1 MDGHIV
7 GSMISANSITGEQI
21 QANSIKTANLELS
34 AQQKIQN
41 ATDEETVKALIKADL
56 DGFESTLSKEFI
68 TVENATTQIQQA
80 TEVAVKEATQ
90 SIIDNAVSE
99 SMGAVDG
106 QLNDK
111 LNQYTSGTLLP
122 AIAEKAEE
130 VLQNAEDY
138 VVTQLESY
146 ATKQELSSSIS
157 QTREQI
163 ELSVSKKYTT
173 KTESATFITEAID
186 GITVGAINRVLGT
199 GENKSFKFNG
209 GANETWLPYKF
220 SNDISD
226 KEVFVSFKYTLTG
239 TAQNG
244 SQIEFAPSYLKKTN
258 NQTVY
263 RPKHVFFTSDRLQD
277 VNITDT
283 VSFTTK
289 DFQDISSSSTSYI
302 RFVGNGFTGTL
313 SVSEAQIK
321 QGNSKTSWSPAPED
335 TITDITNAKNDAIGS
350 ANNTLIATIAN
361 YYTKSETDS
370 KISVAK
376 DEINLGVSNKY
387 ETKANVET
395 KVTSTLNSA
404 KSYADTKKTEAINSA
419 ATDATS
425 KVNAAKGELNTAIS
439 KKANTVDVYSKAEVY
454 TKAQTDSAIKV
465 AKDAINLG
473 VSQTYETKANV
484 ESKINSIQI
493 GGRNLLKGTSS
504 SFKEFTMNEWYCL
517 PYDYLLSDLGLKVGD
532 KVAFKLYLKFGNTLC
547 GGAARITFLDTAGT
561 NIKSVNNAVSVKP
574 NSEGYSEITTEI
586 PANAVRIR
594 VGVQRETAGN
604 GLAYFNFQIKEPKLE
619 QGTKCSTWS
628 PAPEDVDS
636 AINKKANTV
645 DVYKKT
651 ETYTKTETDSQ
662 INVAKDA
669 INLGVSQTYETKTNV
684 ASQVTSTLNS
694 AKSYADTK
702 KSEAISSASSDA
714 TTKANNALNSAKSY
728 ADTKKNEA
736 ISSANNTLNSTIA
749 NYYTKSQ
756 TDSQINVA
764 KNAIT
769 SSVSSTYATKT
780 DVTSSINGVNSSIS
794 NLQNRMNSAE
804 QKITD
809 SAIVSTVTNSS
820 SWKTQTNNLNSA
832 LNKLSI
838 NEQTKINGLE
848 LLPQGY
854 LTNDSNGYRVEYN
867 ATKWQ
872 NNRIEVTGRE
882 WISTDFIKLDR
893 TKPLYWHINLSIS
906 SNNLFYFGIE
916 RFDKNKLT
924 INGAQNNATHYLVN
938 GAGLNGEWEGYWQE
952 TDTSTAYI
960 RLRILCDWNATG
972 TATTIIKSIKWKQLG
987 ASVTNDLANR
997 MSSAES
1003 KITDTAITNTVKKN
1017 FYTKEETNN
1026 QITSKGY
1033 QTSSQVQQT
1042 VNNLQVKFTETGGYN
1057 LLRNSS
1063 GLNGTNLW
1071 TGTATLGTAT
1081 NTTIGSACDKY
1092 MYLDNGTTTS
1102 ERFAYSSRFKLKPST
1117 TYTLTGW
1124 FHNDTKCPSFDVYVL
1139 SSTSVDGSNT
1149 GLSNTHTHHLIKA
1162 QNTNGSWKKYTV
1174 SFTTPSGCKSGI
1186 VRIDNNGYN
1195 ANGSNSNRIHWSAL
1209 ILTEGALEVPWSPHP
1224 DEVYDGLTSI
1234 DKEGITVTAS
1244 NVRSKTKMSADG
1256 FQLIRTTDNKKMF
1269 YVNQDGSLEM
1279 SGNFTQHDSNGK
1291 ISIKIA
1297 NNSYGCYDWLWD
1309 GDFVGN
1315 FGVFESNRTNTSG
1328 ANQRFIGIANI
1339 ADYGNQL
1346 ILGVRS
1352 SPNSTNFNSYMEID
1366 NTSLMHRDYVTFT
1379 ANTGFKTN
1387 AIFRNPSNNNETGR
1401 IFGATNNHF
1410 FVTCNYNNQLRLGYE
1425 KNGSYYPGISIYRND
1440 NTGAGC
1446 AIEYHADEVHHN
1458 NVVIEGF
1465 LSVKGQKNR
1474 LVATENFGDRL
1485 LNAYETAECY
1495 FGDIN
1500 EAIIGEDGEVK
1511 VELDEVFLETVNTT
1525 ETYHVFLTKYG
1536 EGDCYVSE
1544 RHEKYFVIKGTPNL
1558 SVGFEIKAK
1567 QRGYEKERLKMTVD
1581 TSKSH
1586 QATSSEDEA
1595 GYTIDCETTINRA

>member
-90 SIIDNAVSE
+90 NIIDNAVSE
-99 SMGAVDG
+99 SIGAVDG

-111 LNQYTSGTLLP
+111 LNQYTGNTLLP

-138 VVTQLESY
+138 VVTKLESY

-163 ELSVSKKYTT
+163 ELSVSEKYTT
-173 KTESATFITEAID
+173 KAESTTIITEAID

-226 KEVFVSFKYTLTG
+226 KEVYVSFNYTLTG
-239 TAQNG
+239 TAQSG

-263 RPKHVFFTSDRLQD
+263 RPKHIFFTSNRLQD

-289 DFQDISSSSTSYI
+289 DFQDISPSSTSYI

-313 SVSEAQIK
+313 SISEVQIK
-321 QGNSKTSWSPAPED
+321 PGNSKTSWSPAPED
-335 TITDITNAKNDAIGS
+335 VNNDIVNAKNEAIIS
-350 ANNTLIATIAN
+350 ANNTLISTIAN
-361 YYTKSETDS
+361 HYTKSETDS

-376 DEINLGVSNKY
+376 NEINLGVSNTY
-387 ETKANVET
+387 ETKTNVET
-395 KVTSTLNSA
+395 KVASTLNSA
-404 KSYADTKKTEAINSA
+404 KSYSDTKKTEAINAA
-419 ATDATS
+419 ATDAT
-425 KVNAAKGELNTAIS
+425 N
-439 KKANTVDVYSKAEVY
+439 
-454 TKAQTDSAIKV
+454 
-465 AKDAINLG
+465 
-473 VSQTYETKANV
+473 
-484 ESKINSIQI
+484 
-493 GGRNLLKGTSS
+493 
-504 SFKEFTMNEWYCL
+504 
-517 PYDYLLSDLGLKVGD
+517 
-532 KVAFKLYLKFGNTLC
+532 
-547 GGAARITFLDTAGT
+547 
-561 NIKSVNNAVSVKP
+561 
-574 NSEGYSEITTEI
+574 
-586 PANAVRIR
+586 
-594 VGVQRETAGN
+594 
-604 GLAYFNFQIKEPKLE
+604 
-619 QGTKCSTWS
+619 
-628 PAPEDVDS
+628 
-636 AINKKANTV
+636 
-645 DVYKKT
+645 
-651 ETYTKTETDSQ
+651 
-662 INVAKDA
+662 
-669 INLGVSQTYETKTNV
+669 
-684 ASQVTSTLNS
+684 
-694 AKSYADTK
+694 
-702 KSEAISSASSDA
+702 
-714 TTKANNALNSAKSY
+714 KANNA
-728 ADTKKNEA
+728 KNEA
-736 ISSANNTLNSTIA
+736 ITSANNTLNSTIA

-809 SAIVSTVTNSS
+809 
-820 SWKTQTNNLNSA
+820 
-832 LNKLSI
+832 
-838 NEQTKINGLE
+838 
-848 LLPQGY
+848 
-854 LTNDSNGYRVEYN
+854 
-867 ATKWQ
+867 
-872 NNRIEVTGRE
+872 
-882 WISTDFIKLDR
+882 
-893 TKPLYWHINLSIS
+893 
-906 SNNLFYFGIE
+906 
-916 RFDKNKLT
+916 
-924 INGAQNNATHYLVN
+924 
-938 GAGLNGEWEGYWQE
+938 
-952 TDTSTAYI
+952 
-960 RLRILCDWNATG
+960 
-972 TATTIIKSIKWKQLG
+972 
-987 ASVTNDLANR
+987 
-997 MSSAES
+997 
-1003 KITDTAITNTVKKN
+1003 TAITNVVKQN
-1017 FYTKEETNN
+1017 FYTKSETDK

-1033 QTSSQVQQT
+1033 QTASQVQQT
-1042 VNNLQVKFTETGGYN
+1042 VDALQLKFTQSGGYNKVRRSKPNETSNLYGFATRSIDGTDLKHDKVYTLTVNGRTVSGAGGRCLVIFIYDNGWNFSKSISIAETVDTTKSISFTIPNTVNLNNLQV
-1057 LLRNSS
+1057 
-1063 GLNGTNLW
+1063 
-1071 TGTATLGTAT
+1071 
-1081 NTTIGSACDKY
+1081 
-1092 MYLDNGTTTS
+1092 TS
-1102 ERFAYSSRFKLKPST
+1102 YH
-1117 TYTLTGW
+1117 Y
-1124 FHNDTKCPSFDVYVL
+1124 
-1139 SSTSVDGSNT
+1139 
-1149 GLSNTHTHHLIKA
+1149 
-1162 QNTNGSWKKYTV
+1162 
-1174 SFTTPSGCKSGI
+1174 PSGGD
-1186 VRIDNNGYN
+1186 RT
-1195 ANGSNSNRIHWSAL
+1195 GSSKVNWYQ
-1209 ILTEGALEVPWSPHP
+1209 LTEGSLELPWSPHP
-1224 DEVYDGLTSI
+1224 SEVYDGITTI
-1234 DKEGITVTAS
+1234 DKDGVTVTSS
-1244 NVRSKTKMSADG
+1244 NVNSKTKMSADG

-1279 SGNFTQHDSNGK
+1279 SGNFTQYDTNGK

-1315 FGVFESNRTNTSG
+1315 FGAFESNRKNTSG
-1328 ANQRFIGIANI
+1328 ANQRFIGISNI

-1352 SPNSTNFNSYMEID
+1352 SPNSTNFNSYIEID

-1401 IFGATNNHF
+1401 IFGATNEHF
-1410 FVTCNYNNQLRLGYE
+1410 FVTCNHNNQLRLGYE
-1425 KNGSYYPGISIYRND
+1425 KNGSYYPGMSIYRND
-1440 NTGAGC
+1440 NTSAGC
-1446 AIEYHADEVHHN
+1446 AIEYYADEVHHN
-1458 NVVIEGF
+1458 NVVIDGF

-1525 ETYHVFLTKYG
+1525 EPYQVFLTKYG

-1558 SVGFEIKAK
+1558 SVGFEVKAK
-1567 QRGYEKERLKMTVD
+1567 QRGYEKERLKMAVD
-1581 TSKSH
+1581 TLKSH
-1586 QATSSEDEA
+1586 QATSCSPCSEDEV
-1595 GYTIDCETTINRA
+1595 GYTIDCETTINRG